1 MIDYDIIDLF
11 NDNKSNNNQNSRT
24 QRIVETKHEEFILID
39 VACVLSKFFGIES
52 HFKEWKL
59 SVLKKNGTIFN
70 I

>member
-11 NDNKSNNNQNSRT
+11 NDNKSNNSQNSRT

-52 HFKEWKL
+52 HFKE
-59 SVLKKNGTIFN
+59 
-70 I
+70 

>member
-52 HFKEWKL
+52 HFKE
-59 SVLKKNGTIFN
+59 
-70 I
+70 